1 MQDGKF
7 LDTFKDKGRVSPLIQ
22 EIPVH
27 IVLNPQVGLVGSV
40 LYGLQHQEQ

>member
-7 LDTFKDKGRVSPLIQ
+7 LDAFKSKGRVSTLIE

-40 LYGLQHQEQ
+40 LYGLQHQD